1 MSNYEKI
8 KVGLFVIILVIV
20 ITFLFNFLE
29 VYKQSINNKNSSHE
43 ESIEFLNEKFE
54 KNIEKSSTNT
64 IIGTE
69 KEVSYTL
76 TKMDNEIYLIK
87 LNGPQKTIVIYSTSN
102 LSEKPEKIYEG
113 QLD

>member
-43 ESIEFLNEKFE
+43 ESIEFLNEKF
-54 KNIEKSSTNT
+54 EKSSTNT